1 MTRVLSLLGASLPKV
16 LMEAQSDDPA
26 GFWEAQA
33 VTNLNDEILQ
43 GQDSEW
49 DDVFAFRQRNYLSNF
64 DRFYL
69 GRALELLEVEFDGSD
84 VIVLKDPRISV
95 LTTFWNRALAEA
107 GYAVTYIAMVRNPM
121 EVADSLRD
129 RNGFPREKSLLLWSG
144 YMLALERDTRG
155 LERIFISYDELM
167 SDWRAARRRIEET
180 AAAPFP
186 RDTAAAANEIDR
198 FLNHKLR
205 HHESRADLLENR
217 DVPEHVK
224 TLYRAFIDAGQ
235 GGEIDRAAVDRV
247 YAELCEV
254 EQIVG
259 PLLADW
265 RARTRIIASQL
276 ADMTDAEARAR
287 SEAEARARS
296 ETEAAALRLEEMQQ
310 RLEEQ
315 AAMLEQERELATAA
329 EARRADLQ
337 RQKSGLQ
344 SEFEGVQ
351 RSLMAKIDRLSSERS
366 LLKREVE
373 AAESRL
379 HKTEQESRG
388 KLQKAESDRAAAQ
401 LAAKVSEAKLGERFQ
416 ELATLTHLLRQQ
428 EQHTDTAHED
438 IDWLIAVQA
447 RIANEPKWWGVMPE
461 SWRRKRIHRRL
472 SNAGL
477 FDGEAYLQRYP
488 DVAAAGMDPLDHYL
502 QHGIREG
509 RLRSL

>member
-1 MTRVLSLLGASLPKV
+1 
-16 LMEAQSDDPA
+16 
-26 GFWEAQA
+26 
-33 VTNLNDEILQ
+33 
-43 GQDSEW
+43 
-49 DDVFAFRQRNYLSNF
+49 
-64 DRFYL
+64 
-69 GRALELLEVEFDGSD
+69 
-84 VIVLKDPRISV
+84 
-95 LTTFWNRALAEA
+95 
-107 GYAVTYIAMVRNPM
+107 
-121 EVADSLRD
+121 
-129 RNGFPREKSLLLWSG
+129 
-144 YMLALERDTRG
+144 
-155 LERIFISYDELM
+155 
-167 SDWRAARRRIEET
+167 
-180 AAAPFP
+180 
-186 RDTAAAANEIDR
+186 
-198 FLNHKLR
+198 
-205 HHESRADLLENR
+205 
-217 DVPEHVK
+217 
-224 TLYRAFIDAGQ
+224 
-235 GGEIDRAAVDRV
+235 
-247 YAELCEV
+247 
-254 EQIVG
+254 
-259 PLLADW
+259 
-265 RARTRIIASQL
+265 
-276 ADMTDAEARAR
+276 MTDAEARAR

-351 RSLMAKIDRLSSERS
+351 RSLMAKIDRLSNERS